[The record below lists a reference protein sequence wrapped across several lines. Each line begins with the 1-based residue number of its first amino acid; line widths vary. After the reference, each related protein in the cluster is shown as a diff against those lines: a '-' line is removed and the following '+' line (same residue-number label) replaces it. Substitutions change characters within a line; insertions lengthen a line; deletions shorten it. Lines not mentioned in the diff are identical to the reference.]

1 MQFLQILFVLGHLAF
16 LSNADSPF
24 LRPHIVGSWL
34 MHLFYVPRT
43 ADRCHKS
50 DVSKEFSAFITTIL
64 PPFLGTTN
72 SPWLGRDSIGWCV
85 TNAPKSLQSIL
96 ILIQPIELNYD
107 HSIVLLL
114 YWAFLNIFVSN
125 DCRQSRF
132 RSCRIRPNCCSLLQV
147 SCIQLRSEHEKISL
161 YLVCSSL
168 YHHSGSNYQCN

>member
-1 MQFLQILFVLGHLAF
+1 MSSAPCLLGHNKISLIQLKQHLHFSRKKKSWWSLSITVYRLVQAHAWRLSDKWKMQFLQILIVLGHLAF

-43 ADRCHKS
+43 ADRCHKR

-72 SPWLGRDSIGWCV
+72 SPWLGRDSIGWYV
-85 TNAPKSLQSIL
+85 TNAPKKSLQSIL

-114 YWAFLNIFVSN
+114 
-125 DCRQSRF
+125 
-132 RSCRIRPNCCSLLQV
+132 
-147 SCIQLRSEHEKISL
+147 
-161 YLVCSSL
+161 
-168 YHHSGSNYQCN
+168 